1 MSGEKKS
8 NFAFLCILNKDGEK
22 RIDSIPSSYNSSYL
36 SFNNPTGIS
45 IKRDLNKYFLKFINS
60 IENYEITLLTR
71 YNLSRGN
78 KANIWLINNNQV
90 LICVDDIYFFRS
102 TIDTNKQYIKLSKK
116 LMEKPFVDID
126 FEKESL
132 REEIDILRE
141 EIDILRDDFDKF
153 KSKFKDL

>member
-1 MSGEKKS
+1 MSERKS
-8 NFAFLCILNKDGEK
+8 NFAHLCILNKMGEK

-45 IKRDLNKYFLKFINS
+45 IKRDISPYFLKFINS
-60 IENYEITLLTR
+60 IEHYEITLYNR

-90 LICVDDIYFFRS
+90 LICVDNIYFFLS
-102 TIDTNKQYIKLSKK
+102 TIDTNKQYIKLSKD
-116 LMEKPFVDID
+116 LMEKPFIDID

-132 REEIDILRE
+132 KE
-141 EIDILRDDFDKF
+141 EIDILRDDFDKLRDDF
-153 KSKFKDL
+153 DKFKNQFKNL